1 MSFNLNEGS
10 YIYRGDAFGVS
21 ARFDHPNKDTV
32 PTQAQAVLAPTGGE
46 AYSSVKNFNHR
57 DAVVF
62 DEAMARVVG
71 SKDPDGSYHT
81 DVTSSVRNLRFLQV
95 HADIINMRITS
106 VHRVRSTSR
115 VMPEADIGFAGCSI
129 KGLVIAGH
137 VIEVDLDDEPSKA
150 PTFVGYRKAY
160 PKRGFVYE
168 SGGVKEH
175 IIHDTLVKSISGVQR
190 LSKDEANAL
199 VKDPNA
205 TLAGLRYY
213 RNVVLVPEFG
223 KIFIGELL
231 IERGL
236 RRVNMLR
243 IELGCGTGGGGSA
256 GGGGGDGG
264 DIPPESPF

>member
-1 MSFNLNEGS
+1 MSFSLDEGS

-32 PTQAQAVLAPTGGE
+32 PTQAQAVLAPSGGE
-46 AYSSVKNFNHR
+46 AYSSVRNFNHR

-62 DEAMARVVG
+62 DEAMARAVG

-81 DVTSSVRNLRFLQV
+81 EVTSTVRNLRFLQV
-95 HADIINMRITS
+95 HADLINMRITS
-106 VHRVRSTSR
+106 VHRVRSR
-115 VMPEADIGFAGCSI
+115 KGVIDEAEIGFSGCSI

-137 VIEVDLDDEPSKA
+137 MIEVNIPDIAA
-150 PTFVGYRKAY
+150 PTFVEYRKKY
-160 PKRGFVYE
+160 PKRGHVYE
-168 SGGVKEH
+168 SGGVKDLVV
-175 IIHDTLVKSISGVQR
+175 HDTLVDGITGVQR

-199 VKDPNA
+199 LKDPNA
-205 TLAGLRYY
+205 TLPGLRYY